1 MEVQSV
7 ETDARGI
14 RISIHQ
20 EGREIGRAYLYVL
33 YNDLHREPFGLIED
47 IHVQDAYRGQ
57 GIGSKL
63 VQLVIERARQEN
75 CYKLVAT
82 SRTNRPNVHA
92 LYERLGL
99 GAYGIEFRRNFD
111 LAAAQGE
118 PDSQV

>member
-1 MEVQSV
+1 MEVKTV
-7 ETDARGI
+7 EAKARGI
-14 RISIHQ
+14 RISVHK
-20 EGREIGRAYLYVL
+20 EDREVGRVYLYVL
-33 YNDLHREPFGLIED
+33 YNDLHQEPFGLIED
-47 IHVQDAYRGQ
+47 IYVQDAYRGQ
-57 GIGSKL
+57 GIGSQL

-111 LAAAQGE
+111 LTAAPSE
-118 PDSQV
+118 PDRQV